1 MDRFC
6 PHSTPLEC
14 GSFNE
19 RFSIDIALRWS
30 AETYLSAKK
39 ATNTLHPQLKYLH
52 DIKDFRKNLK
62 VFLFI
67 TSLNI
72 TDQNTLFI
80 RHLFN
85 ANSDNWRRYCCSV
98 HKIYYPVHFLNKFSI
113 FLQIN
118 HRNKWFFAYFRSG
131 IIFAKR
137 LLYLK
142 NCRAPEKEETIMTTN
157 IQRFFIFFIG
167 LLFLSTWMW
176 FWGRQYPTICR
187 HIIWTQAVFTCK
199 NWDFL
204 RTESFTYSHSEM
216 CLCWMPR
223 RRRSWRPWLQYI
235 PNFHKGWRRRTCIHP
250 RECSIERYYRRNHFG
265 QNASWW
271 SPVEWCGNSALH

>member
-1 MDRFC
+1 MSFLEHQHFFKKSVDLHHYDKPSICLCFRSIGVKYHWDCSGRFDASLRFVRGVGTKIATIPKIYIAIYQYLRQKWIVSC

-85 ANSDNWRRYCCSV
+85 ANSDNWRRY
-98 HKIYYPVHFLNKFSI
+98 
-113 FLQIN
+113 
-118 HRNKWFFAYFRSG
+118 
-131 IIFAKR
+131 
-137 LLYLK
+137 
-142 NCRAPEKEETIMTTN
+142 
-157 IQRFFIFFIG
+157 
-167 LLFLSTWMW
+167 
-176 FWGRQYPTICR
+176 
-187 HIIWTQAVFTCK
+187 
-199 NWDFL
+199 
-204 RTESFTYSHSEM
+204 
-216 CLCWMPR
+216 
-223 RRRSWRPWLQYI
+223 
-235 PNFHKGWRRRTCIHP
+235 
-250 RECSIERYYRRNHFG
+250 
-265 QNASWW
+265 
-271 SPVEWCGNSALH
+271 

>member
-1 MDRFC
+1 MARIGKRVYLWIDSVSLCHVQPPRIPYVHSALILYENHTLIYRTHVMFSYDGIIALFGVACKPISRYLPIPSPKMDRFC

-39 ATNTLHPQLKYLH
+39 ATNILHPQLKYLH

-85 ANSDNWRRYCCSV
+85 ANSDNWRRY
-98 HKIYYPVHFLNKFSI
+98 
-113 FLQIN
+113 
-118 HRNKWFFAYFRSG
+118 
-131 IIFAKR
+131 
-137 LLYLK
+137 
-142 NCRAPEKEETIMTTN
+142 
-157 IQRFFIFFIG
+157 
-167 LLFLSTWMW
+167 
-176 FWGRQYPTICR
+176 
-187 HIIWTQAVFTCK
+187 
-199 NWDFL
+199 
-204 RTESFTYSHSEM
+204 
-216 CLCWMPR
+216 
-223 RRRSWRPWLQYI
+223 
-235 PNFHKGWRRRTCIHP
+235 
-250 RECSIERYYRRNHFG
+250 
-265 QNASWW
+265 
-271 SPVEWCGNSALH
+271 

>member
-85 ANSDNWRRYCCSV
+85 ANSDNWRRYCY
-98 HKIYYPVHFLNKFSI
+98 IELT
-113 FLQIN
+113 
-118 HRNKWFFAYFRSG
+118 
-131 IIFAKR
+131 
-137 LLYLK
+137 LL
-142 NCRAPEKEETIMTTN
+142 
-157 IQRFFIFFIG
+157 
-167 LLFLSTWMW
+167 
-176 FWGRQYPTICR
+176 
-187 HIIWTQAVFTCK
+187 
-199 NWDFL
+199 
-204 RTESFTYSHSEM
+204 
-216 CLCWMPR
+216 
-223 RRRSWRPWLQYI
+223 
-235 PNFHKGWRRRTCIHP
+235 
-250 RECSIERYYRRNHFG
+250 
-265 QNASWW
+265 
-271 SPVEWCGNSALH
+271 